1 MSLCFYGAI
10 QFLGGTFACFVV
22 MAQMG
27 FHPRSLFFIAPKWYS
42 AAVNDY
48 EDDYGQE
55 WVRGRGSEL
64 IN

>member
-10 QFLGGTFACFVV
+10 QFLGGTFSYFVV

-27 FHPRSLFFIAPKWYS
+27 FHPSSLFFIAPKWYS

-55 WVRGRGSEL
+55 WVRE
-64 IN
+64 IAN